1 MSGHNKWSKIKN
13 KKGKEDAK
21 RAKEFTK
28 LGRAIMVAAKEGGDN
43 PDYNAAL
50 KTAIEKAKAIN
61 MPNDNINRAIKK
73 GSSGADGAN
82 FEEITYEGYGPS
94 GIAVI
99 VECLT
104 DNRNRTAP
112 DIRHAFDKHHGNMGT
127 NGSVSFMFK
136 HLGVILIDESKYDV
150 DKVMENALSA
160 DVEDVNNE
168 DGMIEIYTTIDNL
181 HNVKSHLSSL
191 GYEFVESD
199 IMYIPSNYQA
209 IDNDDDIKFMN
220 KLIDFLEENDDVQNV
235 YHNWDMP
242 DED

>member
-13 KKGKEDAK
+13 KKGKEDDK

-50 KTAIEKAKAIN
+50 KTAIDKAKAIN

-73 GSSGADGAN
+73 GSTDSEGAN

-112 DIRHAFDKHHGNMGT
+112 DIRHAFDKHHGNLGT
-127 NGSVSFMFK
+127 TGSVSFMFD
-136 HLGVILIDESKYDV
+136 HLGVILIDETKYEFDQ
-150 DKVMENALSA
+150 VMEDALSS
-160 DVEDVNNE
+160 DVEDVRNE
-168 DGMIEIYTTIDNL
+168 DGMIEIYTSIENL
-181 HNVKSHLSSL
+181 HTVKTYLVEK
-191 GYEFVESD
+191 GYELVESD

-209 IDNDDDIKFMN
+209 IDSEEDIKLMN
-220 KLIDFLEENDDVQNV
+220 KLIDALEENDDVQEV
-235 YHNWDMP
+235 YHNWEMTN
-242 DED
+242 EE